1 MAQTCQMNL
10 QSQGLNEL
18 SPICGL
24 KNWLSVSPETKG
36 IIIIS
41 RGLPLQGLART
52 LSFEIYVWDS
62 W

>member
-10 QSQGLNEL
+10 QRQGLNEL

-24 KNWLSVSPETKG
+24 KNSLSVSPETKE

-41 RGLPLQGLART
+41 RALTLQGLART
-52 LSFEIYVWDS
+52 LSFEIYV
-62 W
+62 